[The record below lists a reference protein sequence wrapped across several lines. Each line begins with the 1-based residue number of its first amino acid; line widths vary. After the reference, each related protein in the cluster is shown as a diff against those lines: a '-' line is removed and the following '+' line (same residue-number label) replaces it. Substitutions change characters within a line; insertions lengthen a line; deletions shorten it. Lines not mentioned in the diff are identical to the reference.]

1 MAFSP
6 LKKMMRSSQAAGL
19 VVALL
24 LIAGCAPNI
33 RTIAPSDAKP
43 AVTVAAD
50 LVPLATL
57 APGIKQDMRYV
68 SKHNFM
74 GRPVAGYEAGVC
86 WLSRVAAESLA
97 AVQKELAGQGLA
109 LKVYDCYRPRLCE
122 NAWLTT
128 LQKLKSQHPFSAR

>member
-6 LKKMMRSSQAAGL
+6 LKQMMRSSQAAGL
-19 VVALL
+19 AVALV

-33 RTIAPSDAKP
+33 KTIAPSDAKP
-43 AVTVAAD
+43 AATVAAD

-86 WLSRVAAESLA
+86 WLSRIAAESLSA
-97 AVQKELAGQGLA
+97 FQK
-109 LKVYDCYRPRLCE
+109 
-122 NAWLTT
+122 
-128 LQKLKSQHPFSAR
+128 